1 MVLVGSKRDKPFH
14 PYHAGVDMGRKVER
28 TEEEWRKELSAEE
41 YRVLR
46 NKGTEAPFTGKYFK
60 SHDQGVY
67 VCAGCG
73 KVLFLSDDKFD
84 SGCGWPSFSKPAEG
98 VEEKRDLSHGMARTE
113 VLCPDCGGHLGHV
126 FNDGPAPT
134 GQRYCINSVSI
145 KLRPKE

>member
-1 MVLVGSKRDKPFH
+1 
-14 PYHAGVDMGRKVER
+14 MGRKVER
-28 TEEEWRKELSAEE
+28 TEEEWRKKLSTEE

-46 NKGTEAPFTGKYFK
+46 NKGTEAPYTGKYFK
-60 SHDQGVY
+60 SHDQGHY

-73 KVLFLSDDKFD
+73 KVLFSSEDKFD
-84 SGCGWPSFSKPAEG
+84 SGCGWPSFSKSAEK
-98 VEEKRDLSHGMARTE
+98 VEEKRDQSHGMTRTE

-126 FNDGPAPT
+126 FDDGPAPT

>member
-1 MVLVGSKRDKPFH
+1 MKH
-14 PYHAGVDMGRKVER
+14 KVER
-28 TEEEWRKELSAEE
+28 TEEQWREKLSPEE

-46 NKGTEAPFTGKYFK
+46 KKDTEAPFTGKYHQSK
-60 SHDQGVY
+60 DRGIY

-73 KVLFLSDDKFD
+73 KVLFSSEDKFD
-84 SGCGWPSFSKPAEG
+84 SGSGWPSFSRPVDE
-98 VEEKRDLSHGMARTE
+98 VEEKRDLGHGMVRTE